1 MAGLEVKYKKGDFNM
16 DELVALVMKK
26 TGLPKETAQT
36 AVKTVIDFLKKQLP
50 APVGATIDGVLS
62 GKGQLASA
70 ADMLG
75 GLLGGTK
82 KKK

>member
-1 MAGLEVKYKKGDFNM
+1 M
-16 DELVALVMKK
+16 DEIVALVMKK

-36 AVKTVIDFLKKQLP
+36 AVKVVLDFLKKKLP
-50 APVGATIDGVLS
+50 APVGASIDAFLS
-62 GKGQLASA
+62 GKGEMAAA

-75 GLLGGTK
+75 GLLGGK

>member
-1 MAGLEVKYKKGDFNM
+1 LEVKYQKGDFKM
-16 DELVALVMKK
+16 DELVALVVKK
-26 TGLPKETAQT
+26 TGISKDQATL
-36 AVKTVIDFLKKQLP
+36 AVKTVIDFLKKKLP
-50 APVGATIDGVLS
+50 APVGATIDSFLS
-62 GKGQLASA
+62 GKGQLAGA

>member
-1 MAGLEVKYKKGDFNM
+1 M

-26 TGLPKETAQT
+26 TRLPKETAQT
-36 AVKTVIDFLKKQLP
+36 AVNTVLDFLKKKLP
-50 APVGATIDGVLS
+50 PQVGSTIDGFLS
-62 GKGQLASA
+62 GKGDIANA
-70 ADMLG
+70 ANMLG